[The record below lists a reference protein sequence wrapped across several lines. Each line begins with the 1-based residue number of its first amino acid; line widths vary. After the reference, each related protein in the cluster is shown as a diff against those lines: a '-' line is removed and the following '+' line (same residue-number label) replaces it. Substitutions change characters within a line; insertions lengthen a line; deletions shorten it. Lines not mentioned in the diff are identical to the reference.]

1 MTKHAKLIIAFIL
14 GVLVGAG
21 ATHAGDED
29 GTVEEPGDEGA
40 ESVDQDDGADIGAPA
55 SGGEEGPGEEGLG
68 GEPAEPEGGEP
79 AVPE

>member
-29 GTVEEPGDEGA
+29 GTVEEPGDEGTEQSG
-40 ESVDQDDGADIGAPA
+40 ESPSPSVGAAP
-55 SGGEEGPGEEGLG
+55 SGGEDGPGEEGLG
-68 GEPAEPEGGEP
+68 GDDAEPEGEP
-79 AVPE
+79 APAE